1 MPLSQDLCMFTNP
14 KLSEPRYLGFLMLLL
29 GFPGGSVIRNP
40 HANAGDAR
48 DVGSILGQK
57 DLLE

>member
-1 MPLSQDLCMFTNP
+1 MFTNP